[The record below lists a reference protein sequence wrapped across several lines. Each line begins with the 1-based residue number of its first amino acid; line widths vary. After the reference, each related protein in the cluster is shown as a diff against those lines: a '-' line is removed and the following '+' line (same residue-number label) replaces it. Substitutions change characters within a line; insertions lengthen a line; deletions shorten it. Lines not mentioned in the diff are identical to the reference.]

1 MCTFQRGSI
10 SCAGNGQRQGQFLLC
25 SVEIVPS
32 SLPECLGS
40 APLRLLPPIW
50 DRNVA
55 TQSLILGLLISL
67 KSIFF
72 FNRCFQNNE
81 ALGRTHYWNAGGPP
95 MLSTFVY
102 LSAQSWVLRKV
113 VLFILQ
119 ITEHPRPGG
128 QRRVGPSKLSGP
140 CRGPA
145 VSVPRNH
152 GLPYDLWAGSPSSKV
167 SSWSLIHRTIPGI
180 CLIFKFICLLV

>member
-25 SVEIVPS
+25 SVETVPS

-81 ALGRTHYWNAGGPP
+81 VLERTHYWNAGGLPNA
-95 MLSTFVY
+95 LHVCVFVGTEP
-102 LSAQSWVLRKV
+102 SAQKGCAIYFANYRTFTPDQEDREGWDPANSPVPAET
-113 VLFILQ
+113 LQ
-119 ITEHPRPGG
+119 
-128 QRRVGPSKLSGP
+128 
-140 CRGPA
+140 
-145 VSVPRNH
+145 SVF
-152 GLPYDLWAGSPSSKV
+152 
-167 SSWSLIHRTIPGI
+167 PGI
-180 CLIFKFICLLV
+180 TDSLMICKLGVPLQTYPADHPSIEQFLELV